1 MEWHYTSYS
10 PEDTRKLGLAL
21 GRVLRGGD
29 VVCLRGGLG
38 AGKTALAQGI
48 GEGLGLEVPV
58 TSPTF
63 TLIQEYNDCIAED
76 RRKRNRREN
85 EGEDRIE
92 ARSELVQLKLNI
104 ETSVGE
110 PLPLAE
116 VGVSRLDEDRSE
128 NFKVVHMDFYR
139 LTQPQ
144 EAEVIGVSD
153 FFQEDILVLIEWPDI
168 IEDILPA
175 ERLDIRIEG
184 DGEEPRRFTL
194 SADSEEWVGRWQDL
208 RGGIYEVSG
217 N

>member
-1 MEWHYTSYS
+1 M
-10 PEDTRKLGLAL
+10 
-21 GRVLRGGD
+21 
-29 VVCLRGGLG
+29 
-38 AGKTALAQGI
+38 
-48 GEGLGLEVPV
+48 
-58 TSPTF
+58 
-63 TLIQEYNDCIAED
+63 
-76 RRKRNRREN
+76 
-85 EGEDRIE
+85 
-92 ARSELVQLKLNI
+92 
-104 ETSVGE
+104 
-110 PLPLAE
+110 
-116 VGVSRLDEDRSE
+116 GVSRLDEDRSE

>member
-1 MEWHYTSYS
+1 MQWRYTSYS

-21 GRVLRGGD
+21 GRVLTGGD

-48 GEGLGLEVPV
+48 GEGLGLGVPV

-63 TLIQEYNDCIAED
+63 TLIQEYHGRIAED
-76 RRKRNRREN
+76 GPEKNRGEKNEN
-85 EGEDRIE
+85 ER
-92 ARSELVQLKLNI
+92 
-104 ETSVGE
+104 
-110 PLPLAE
+110 
-116 VGVSRLDEDRSE
+116 GVKEGKEDRSE
-128 NFKVVHMDFYR
+128 DFKVVHMDFYR

-153 FFQEDILVLIEWPDI
+153 FFQEDTLVLIEWPDI

-194 SADSEEWVGRWQDL
+194 SADSDEWVRRWQGL
-208 RGGIYEVSG
+208 GGGIYEVSG